1 LHCATVVYNFIRP
14 DVILLI
20 GAAITSGRAVEVDLR
35 KVRPNRF
42 NPRLDFNEE
51 ELRNLADSIREKG
64 LLQPIIVRPV
74 GDGFEVVV
82 GERRYRAAQKAGI
95 ERIPVVIREYS
106 DEDVIELGLIEN
118 IQRTDLSAVE
128 KGISC
133 KQLMEKYPQK
143 FPNKGAIA
151 KALKVSETTVSAWLE
166 LVEAPI
172 ELQRMIA
179 PAGKIGVPREQG
191 KIDWD
196 TAVTITRQ
204 IDEPERQVSIARE
217 IARRP
222 VYRRQAREVIS
233 KAARQPERPIE
244 QIFKE
249 VVEAPYEMPFRLAHM
264 KPILDGT
271 KIQTSRKGIP
281 DPRVKVGSLVHA
293 AVWEPHFATL
303 RVVSMV
309 RKRLGEFTEADAKRE
324 GGYTLAEFKKTWKD
338 LHGDW
343 DENEFV
349 YVFGF
354 QLVEQ

>member
-1 LHCATVVYNFIRP
+1 M
-14 DVILLI
+14 
-20 GAAITSGRAVEVDLR
+20 SGGAVEVDLR

-74 GDGFEVVV
+74 DNGYEVVV
-82 GERRYRAAQKAGI
+82 GERRYRAALKAGM

-106 DEDVIELGLIEN
+106 DEDVIELSLIEN

-128 KGISC
+128 KGNSC

-143 FPNKGAIA
+143 FPKKGAIA
-151 KALKVSETTVSAWLE
+151 RSLRVSETTISAWLE
-166 LVEAPI
+166 LVEAPE

-204 IDEPERQVSIARE
+204 IEQPGRQVSIARE

-222 VYRRQAREVIS
+222 IYRRQAREVIS
-233 KAARQPERPIE
+233 KAAKQPERPIE

-249 VVEAPYEMPFRLAHM
+249 VVEAPYEMPFRLVHM
-264 KPILDGT
+264 KPIRDGEKT
-271 KIQTSRKGIP
+271 QTSRKGIP
-281 DPRVKVGSLVHA
+281 DPRVKIGSIIHA

-309 RKRLGEFTEADAKRE
+309 RKRLGEFTEEDAKRE
-324 GGYTLAEFKKTWKD
+324 GGYALAEFKETWKD

-343 DENEFV
+343 DENDFV

-354 QLVEQ
+354 QLVKQ